1 MSTVTRDAE
10 GTVTGN
16 TYDKY
21 GSNNPVVKR
30 LMAGFER
37 TLDELFAQAAPRT
50 VLDVGCG
57 EGVLTHK
64 WAQRLEGRIVGI
76 DLEDPAIQAE
86 WAKRQAP
93 NLSYRVM
100 KAESLPFEE
109 GEFDLAAAIEVLEH
123 VPDPEHT
130 VAQMARVARGGHLLV
145 SVPREPLWRGLNMAR
160 GAYLARPG
168 EHAGPREPLV
178 QAELRAAPGAARRGR
193 RAALAVPVDH
203 APRAC
208 LAPTAAARGS
218 SPSGSRRPGLVT
230 FAYFSLASHS
240 PQRGGLQGRRAAVVG
255 AVPDHL
261 DHLPAGRAAALAH
274 DRVAPGAGARGP
286 SAAGAADHPGDGGAR
301 RFLVVALALREPI
314 TDDVFDGS
322 EELYWVLVV
331 AVLAYAASY
340 FARGWLAGH
349 QRFGLYGGLVLL
361 ESCSRCLFALAVAIG
376 IASGQGVVALGIAAA
391 PLVSLLVVPW
401 AIERRGGPAG
411 ERGSMREGA
420 GFAGAVLAI
429 MVAEQALLNGPV
441 IAVDATAADAALAGF
456 VFNVLLITR
465 APLQLFQ
472 AIQTSL
478 LPHLSG
484 ITATG
489 GGPEF
494 RHAIR
499 VTVLAIAGFTAAVVI
514 GLGLIGPWAM
524 GVLFGGDFD
533 YARGGLDARR
543 PRHGLPPD
551 RRHAQ
556 PGGARAPARRAGRR
570 GLARSRR
577 RCS

>member
-1 MSTVTRDAE
+1 MSSS
-10 GTVTGN
+10 
-16 TYDKY
+16 Y
-21 GSNNPVVKR
+21 GR
-30 LMAGFER
+30 GA
-37 TLDELFAQAAPRT
+37 
-50 VLDVGCG
+50 
-57 EGVLTHK
+57 
-64 WAQRLEGRIVGI
+64 RILSVGI
-76 DLEDPAIQAE
+76 A
-86 WAKRQAP
+86 
-93 NLSYRVM
+93 
-100 KAESLPFEE
+100 
-109 GEFDLAAAIEVLEH
+109 
-123 VPDPEHT
+123 T
-130 VAQMARVARGGHLLV
+130 
-145 SVPREPLWRGLNMAR
+145 
-160 GAYLARPG
+160 
-168 EHAGPREPLV
+168 
-178 QAELRAAPGAARRGR
+178 
-193 RAALAVPVDH
+193 
-203 APRAC
+203 
-208 LAPTAAARGS
+208 T
-218 SPSGSRRPGLVT
+218 GLVT

-240 PQRGGLQGRRAAVVG
+240 LSEEDYKGVALLWSVLFLIISIIYRPVEQLLSHTIATRRAQG
-255 AVPDHL
+255 HEGHPLRVPL
-261 DHLPAGRAAALAH
+261 IIQATAALT
-274 DRVAPGAGARGP
+274 
-286 SAAGAADHPGDGGAR
+286 
-301 RFLVVALALREPI
+301 FLVVALALREPI

-361 ESCSRCLFALAVAIG
+361 ESCSRCLFALAVAVG

-484 ITATG
+484 IAATG

-499 VTVLAIAGFTAAVVI
+499 ADRAGDRR
-514 GLGLIGPWAM
+514 LHRR
-524 GVLFGGDFD
+524 GGDRAGPD
-533 YARGGLDARR
+533 RPVGDGRAVRRRLRLRARRADAGR

-551 RRHAQ
+551 GRHAQ
-556 PGGARAPARRAGRR
+556 PGGAGAPARSPGRR
-570 GLARSRR
+570 GLARLGGAVPDLAARDAARRPGAGRRGGLLRHDRAAGRGAVGHRSRR
-577 RCS
+577 SCAWNVRSDGRVWPLGPTRAESHRGRRSDGAIQLYM